1 MKVLI
6 GTKNPGKI
14 EGAKRAFANY
24 FSDVEVIGIK
34 AESNVSEQPVGKETF
49 LGAKNRVNNLIKY
62 AKENNICAD
71 YFVAVESGIND
82 DLGFWAITNIAVVKN
97 NLGEIGVGSSE
108 SFPVPE
114 KYVKTIIEETLA
126 PVMDKIFEESDLRS
140 STGGIGLLTH
150 DVLSRIDLNTHAF
163 VMALTPFI
171 NKNLWKDENVL
182 IENKK
187 VK

>member
-14 EGAKRAFANY
+14 EGAKRAFENY
-24 FSDVEVIGIK
+24 FDNVEVIGIK
-34 AESNVSEQPVGKETF
+34 AESNVSEQPVGKETL

-62 AKENNICAD
+62 AKENNIDAD
-71 YFVAVESGIND
+71 YYVAVESGIND

-97 NLGEIGVGSSE
+97 SLGEVGIGASE
-108 SFPVPE
+108 SFPVPN
-114 KYVKTIIEETLA
+114 KYVKTIKKDTLA
-126 PVMDKIFEESDLRS
+126 PVMDTIFKESDLRS

-150 DVLSRIDLNTHAF
+150 EVLNRIDLTTHAF

-171 NKNLWKDENVL
+171 NKNIWKDE
-182 IENKK
+182 
-187 VK
+187 VKEKTITK